1 MGTLV
6 PGAEPAPD
14 ATVPAIAV
22 RALQKRFD
30 AKPVLDG
37 VDFEVRPGEILGY
50 VGPNGAGKSTT
61 IKILLGLMP
70 DFQGEVRVA
79 GHDPRRA
86 PLEVKRAVGY
96 VAENAVLY
104 DPLTVAEF
112 LLFVGRIHRLD
123 DRLIEHRAMGCLS
136 ALELDDR
143 ADSRIGELSKGMRQ
157 KVLLTAALLHAPS
170 VLLLDEPL
178 SGLDVSSQLLVKE
191 IVRRLAGTGRA
202 ILFSSHVMDVVER
215 LCTRIAILSE
225 GRIVAQGTFDEL
237 AASGRGGSLEGIFAR
252 LTGDD
257 DVGARAEGVVAAI
270 TS

>member
-1 MGTLV
+1 MSD
-6 PGAEPAPD
+6 AEA
-14 ATVPAIAV
+14 PAITV
-22 RALQKRFD
+22 TALRKRFD
-30 AKPVLDG
+30 ARPVLDG
-37 VDFEVRPGEILGY
+37 VTFEVRPGEILGY

-70 DFQGEVRVA
+70 DFQGEVRIA

-86 PLEVKRAVGY
+86 PLEVKRVVGY
-96 VAENAVLY
+96 VAENAVIY

-112 LLFVGRIHRLD
+112 LLFVGRIHGLRD
-123 DRLIEHRAMGCLS
+123 PVIEQRAMGCLS

-157 KVLLTAALLHAPS
+157 KVLLTAALLHAPA

-178 SGLDVSSQLLVKE
+178 SGLDVSSQLLVKA
-191 IVRRLAGTGRA
+191 IVRRLAESGRA

-215 LCTRIAILSE
+215 LCTRIAILSD

-237 AASGRGGSLEGIFAR
+237 AATEHGGSLEGIFAH

-257 DVGARAEGVVAAI
+257 DVGARAERVVAAI